1 MVVFLQNSSRR
12 GSQRDE
18 KDWLWGKLPISEMDG
33 PLPRTREQPLD
44 TEWSLASIQQRKG
57 ALGPITTKN

>member
-1 MVVFLQNSSRR
+1 MVVFFQNSRR

-18 KDWLWGKLPISEMDG
+18 EDWLWGKLPISEMDR